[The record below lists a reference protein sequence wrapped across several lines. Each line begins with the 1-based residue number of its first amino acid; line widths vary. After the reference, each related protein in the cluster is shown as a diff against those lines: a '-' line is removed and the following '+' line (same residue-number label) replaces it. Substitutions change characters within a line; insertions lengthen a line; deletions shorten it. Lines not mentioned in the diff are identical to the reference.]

1 MGLASYIAGRVVR
14 GFFTVIVAITVIF
27 FLVNLAPGNPIYFI
41 AGDPVFLSPAIVEY
55 YTKLWGLDKPL
66 YERYLIYL
74 ANLFRGELGR
84 SYRFNAPVAQVM
96 LERVPLTLALTVT
109 SNVLAFL
116 IGTYLGL
123 RAARSFGRSLDSA
136 LTVVTFFFNSIPGFF
151 LGILLM
157 LVFGVYLKL
166 FPVAGLMDVRNPK
179 TGIMLYLDIAYHAF
193 LPVLTL
199 TLILVPA
206 YFKTVRDSA
215 VQQLGEDYVLTLMAV
230 GMDERRIFNK
240 HVFRNVVLPPITLFA
255 VRLGFSLAGAA
266 LIENV
271 FGWPGMG
278 RLLLD
283 SIRERDYPVLM
294 GIYFVVVVAIVAIGI
309 VLDLVYGILDPRV
322 KSRG

>member
-1 MGLASYIAGRVVR
+1 MGLASYATKKILE
-14 GFFTVIVAITVIF
+14 GFFTVIIAITIIF

-41 AGDPVFLSPAIVEY
+41 AGDPVFLSPAVVEY

-74 ANLFRGELGR
+74 SNLFRGELGN
-84 SYRFNAPVAQVM
+84 SYRFGGPVAQVIV
-96 LERVPLTLALTVT
+96 ERIPLTLSLTIT
-109 SNVLAFL
+109 SNVLAF
-116 IGTYLGL
+116 IAGTFLGL
-123 RAARSFGRSLDSA
+123 RAARSFGKGFDSA
-136 LTVVTFFFNSIPGFF
+136 LTVTTFFFNSIPGFF

-157 LVFGVYLKL
+157 LTFGVYLKL
-166 FPVAGLMDVRNPK
+166 FPVAGLMDLRNPK

-199 TLILVPA
+199 TLILLPA

-215 VQQLGEDYVLTLMAV
+215 VQQLGEDYVMTLRAV

-240 HVFRNVVLPPITLFA
+240 HVFRNVILPPITLLA
-255 VRLGFSLAGAA
+255 IRLGFSLAGAT

-294 GIYFVVVVAIVAIGI
+294 GIYFTIVVTIVVVSV
-309 VLDLVYGILDPRV
+309 VLDLIYGILDPRI